1 MKKIS
6 RRNALKTSL
15 AGAAAISAPMILPS
29 SVLGL
34 NGQTAPSNRINVGLI
49 GNGKIMKGHRA
60 YHSGADDMQ
69 VVALSDVKTWM
80 LEEAN
85 GEVEKLQGEKVDTY
99 EMYEDLLARD
109 DIDAVVVGTPDHWHA
124 KISIDAFKAG
134 KDVYVEKPMTL
145 TIEEGKIMR

>member
-6 RRNALKTSL
+6 RRSLIKSTL
-15 AGAAAISAPMILPS
+15 AGAAALSAPMILPS

-34 NGQTAPSNRINVGLI
+34 NGKNTSPNSRINVGLI

-60 YHSGADDMQ
+60 YHLGADDVQ

-85 GEVEKLQGEKVDTY
+85 AETQEVQGQKVDTY
-99 EMYEDLLARD
+99 EFYEDLLARD
-109 DIDAVVVGTPDHWHA
+109 DIDAVV
-124 KISIDAFKAG
+124 I
-134 KDVYVEKPMTL
+134 
-145 TIEEGKIMR
+145 